1 MFNKYQIVCKLI
13 NFNFLYLRNISTK
26 KFDKCHKKIYKN
38 NLPKLTQFNMNNM
51 EKRNQETQ
59 EFANKL
65 ISQGHMCIEYLESY
79 PIQIKWCGKNKCN
92 HK

>member
-1 MFNKYQIVCKLI
+1 MFNKYKIVCKVI
-13 NFNFLYLRNISTK
+13 NFNFLYLKNFSTK

-38 NLPKLTQFNMNNM
+38 ILVNYFYKLTQFNILNM

-65 ISQGHMCIEYLESY
+65 IS
-79 PIQIKWCGKNKCN
+79 
-92 HK
+92 